1 MIVFQNLMVCEYLFQ
16 QQRMQRPGY
25 GFQPQMSNDRWN
37 PGSPLTNYHGAPPY
51 QQYHHGS
58 TNAIDE
64 APAPAP
70 APPAESP
77 FQRRWVPPQPPGVVM
92 PEAVAAIRQ
101 PRQQV
106 AAASRPSESAAATE
120 QPQSGD
126 VAGGAAMANAG
137 NGEAEQEREAAA

>member
-1 MIVFQNLMVCEYLFQ
+1 
-16 QQRMQRPGY
+16 
-25 GFQPQMSNDRWN
+25 
-37 PGSPLTNYHGAPPY
+37 
-51 QQYHHGS
+51 
-58 TNAIDE
+58 
-64 APAPAP
+64 
-70 APPAESP
+70 
-77 FQRRWVPPQPPGVVM
+77 M